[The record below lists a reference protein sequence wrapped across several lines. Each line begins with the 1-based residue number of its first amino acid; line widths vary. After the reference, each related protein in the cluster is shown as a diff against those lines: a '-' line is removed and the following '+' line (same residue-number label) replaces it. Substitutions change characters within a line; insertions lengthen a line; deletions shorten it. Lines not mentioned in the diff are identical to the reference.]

1 MKLFRSFFRVCGK
14 FDEFCVE
21 GDVSRPVD
29 AKGVVKEE
37 ISIVFGVE
45 SVFSEEIVVQV
56 HVVLVVGRGV
66 VFDGESSGLE
76 VKDDEFSRLDKHVVY
91 GPEEGNACFLV
102 KVA

>member
-1 MKLFRSFFRVCGK
+1 M
-14 FDEFCVE
+14 E

-29 AKGVVKEE
+29 AKGMIEKKV
-37 ISIVFGVE
+37 SIVFGVE

-91 GPEEGNACFLV
+91 GTEEGDACFLV